1 MDNHNFGGHHRH
13 QSSGDGG
20 LVGFNSSGRN
30 ALLPRDQ
37 VIDVLKNLN
46 VSVNKSNISSDS

>member
-1 MDNHNFGGHHRH
+1 MDSHNFGGHHRH

-20 LVGFNSSGRN
+20 LAAGFNSSGRG

-46 VSVNKSNISSDS
+46 VSHLLT